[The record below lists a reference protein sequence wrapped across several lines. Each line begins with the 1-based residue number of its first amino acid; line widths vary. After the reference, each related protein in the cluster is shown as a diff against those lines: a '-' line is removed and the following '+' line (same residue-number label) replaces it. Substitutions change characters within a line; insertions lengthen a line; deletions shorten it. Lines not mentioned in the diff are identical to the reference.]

1 MTFTPPWR
9 PWGFR
14 LELHSSAPAF
24 LLNRDRVEAE
34 ENCRPGTHRV
44 TAESRLT
51 RGCLVKH
58 SSHLLGGRLLFRQFP
73 HLSFPSVASAVVDP
87 GVLVLV
93 GQDVDLHNYGDASSG
108 GELRL
113 ILLLLHHDQLLPGT
127 PSVYWPATLGGRQL
141 SRVLRYGNSGRLV
154 WSE

>member
-1 MTFTPPWR
+1 M
-9 PWGFR
+9 
-14 LELHSSAPAF
+14 
-24 LLNRDRVEAE
+24 EAE

-73 HLSFPSVASAVVDP
+73 HFSFPSVASAVVDL

-93 GQDVDLHNYGDASSG
+93 GQDVDG
-108 GELRL
+108 L
-113 ILLLLHHDQLLPGT
+113 ILLLHHDQLLPGT
-127 PSVYWPATLGGRQL
+127 PAVSWSATLGERQL
-141 SRVLRYGNSGRLV
+141 SRVLRDGNSGRLV

>member
-1 MTFTPPWR
+1 M
-9 PWGFR
+9 
-14 LELHSSAPAF
+14 
-24 LLNRDRVEAE
+24 EAE

-73 HLSFPSVASAVVDP
+73 HLSFPSVASAVVDL

-93 GQDVDLHNYGDASSG
+93 GQDVDLHNYGDASNG

-113 ILLLLHHDQLLPGT
+113 ILLHHYQHLPGT
-127 PSVYWPATLGGRQL
+127 LNESLQGADSIPGGPT
-141 SRVLRYGNSGRLV
+141 
-154 WSE
+154 

>member
-1 MTFTPPWR
+1 M
-9 PWGFR
+9 
-14 LELHSSAPAF
+14 
-24 LLNRDRVEAE
+24 
-34 ENCRPGTHRV
+34 
-44 TAESRLT
+44 
-51 RGCLVKH
+51 
-58 SSHLLGGRLLFRQFP
+58 FRQFP
-73 HLSFPSVASAVVDP
+73 HLSFPSVASAVVDL

-141 SRVLRYGNSGRLV
+141 FRILRD
-154 WSE
+154 